1 MKMQTIRQPG
11 RATLLRGLGTLFA
24 LGLLIYLLTQQGWD
38 EVWSALQEIPTWRF
52 AAAILLTLISRVAVS
67 ARWYVLLRSAG
78 LRVSLWQIIRIT
90 FAGLFASNF
99 LPTTVGGDVVRLV
112 GGIQQK
118 WDAAVV
124 TASLMVDRAVGMA
137 GMALAVPLGLQPLL
151 LWFQQPQAAGTQTL
165 LFAAS
170 PTLRLPSA
178 WQGRLKGLVKRF
190 FSALGMWLKQPRAL
204 VEALLFTGVHMLC
217 LFGTI
222 TLLLEGMGEAIPLWL
237 VGGLWSFVYFVTLLP
252 ISINGLGV
260 QEVAMSVI
268 FTQAGGVSPA
278 ASLTV
283 ALLVRT
289 LLMLASLPGFAF
301 VPEILSA
308 GDQHPAEELAKYHQ

>member
-1 MKMQTIRQPG
+1 MKARTIRQPK

-38 EVWSALQEIPTWRF
+38 EVWGALQGIPPWRF
-52 AAAILLTLISRVAVS
+52 AAAILLTLISRIAVS
-67 ARWYVLLRSAG
+67 ARWYALLRSAG
-78 LRVSLWQIIRIT
+78 LPVSLSQIVRIT

-112 GGIQQK
+112 GGIQRK

-137 GMALAVPLGLQPLL
+137 GMALAIPLGLQSLL
-151 LWFQQPQAAGTQTL
+151 LWFQQPQAAGMQTL
-165 LFAAS
+165 LSAAS
-170 PTLRLPSA
+170 PALPLPVAWRERLRKLM
-178 WQGRLKGLVKRF
+178 KRF
-190 FSALGMWLKQPRAL
+190 FSALGLWLKRPRAL
-204 VEALLFTGVHMLC
+204 VEAMLFTGVHMLC

-222 TLLLEGMGEAIPLWL
+222 TLLLQGMGETISFWL

-260 QEVAMSVI
+260 QEVAMSMI

-308 GDQHPAEELAKYHQ
+308 ENQHSAEELAQYHR